1 MRFIKDI
8 ETITLNIVII
18 VLERFIIKNKYFVL
32 CLVIINKTSV
42 IVKSN
47 FNLIKL
53 ICSILILKLDNSFSL
68 TK

>member
-53 ICSILILKLDNSFSL
+53 ICSILILKLDNFFSL

>member
-32 CLVIINKTSV
+32 CIVVTNKTSV

-53 ICSILILKLDNSFSL
+53 ICSILILKLDNFFSL